1 MHREMHSYKKCQFSL
16 VFVKVP
22 KFLMHVCISIFFF
35 KRGIIFGASKSYDH
49 FFFCQQPYH
58 GSSKSHRFRQRKA
71 FGSKFDNQ
79 NGFPFSGLC
88 GCNLPARDVVTSVCA
103 HWHVRYRGPCQG
115 LCWVTGV
122 GLGQGLSLIYLPTKP
137 KPHPNLEP
145 PPMCAEEVRDGWWG
159 W

>member
-79 NGFPFSGLC
+79 NGFPFSVCVVATFPHGTLSPQFVLTDMS
-88 GCNLPARDVVTSVCA
+88 GTEGRARVCA
-103 HWHVRYRGPCQG
+103 ESQG
-115 LCWVTGV
+115 WV
-122 GLGQGLSLIYLPTKP
+122 
-137 KPHPNLEP
+137 
-145 PPMCAEEVRDGWWG
+145 
-159 W
+159 

>member
-35 KRGIIFGASKSYDH
+35 KGES
-49 FFFCQQPYH
+49 
-58 GSSKSHRFRQRKA
+58 
-71 FGSKFDNQ
+71 
-79 NGFPFSGLC
+79 FSGHLRVTTIFFLSTALQRQFRKSPLLSEESVRVEIRQPKWVSIFRLC